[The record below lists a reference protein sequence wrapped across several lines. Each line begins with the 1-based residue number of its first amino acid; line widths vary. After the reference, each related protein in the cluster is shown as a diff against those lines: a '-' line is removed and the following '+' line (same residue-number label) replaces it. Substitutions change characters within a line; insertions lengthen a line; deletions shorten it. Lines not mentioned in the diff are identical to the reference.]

1 MIKTFAEEAL
11 DRAQKVLPLLQP
23 DMASYHVAKDS
34 VELSARLSWIIFE
47 MRAIASTFVMKETQL
62 QLAKVMFDL
71 CRKLETPER
80 AIDEQSNANLLT

>member
-1 MIKTFAEEAL
+1 MKTFAEEAL

-34 VELSARLSWIIFE
+34 VELAARLSWIIFE

-62 QLAKVMFDL
+62 GLAKIMFSL
-71 CRKLETPER
+71 CRKLETPGR
-80 AIDEQSNANLLT
+80 AIDEQPDASLIT